1 MSPLIQLYLHEGV
14 GVILFCPSGVRYSNQ
29 KGGYMCLHP
38 EAEGVYV
45 PLGEGNSKL
54 ALELNEHFETKW
66 VGWCHDGIDQE
77 TAEFIDG
84 LLGAQPET
92 PRFGWTAS
100 AWRIR
105 TKRGFTF
112 GC

>member
-1 MSPLIQLYLHEGV
+1 
-14 GVILFCPSGVRYSNQ
+14 
-29 KGGYMCLHP
+29 MCLHP
-38 EAEGVYV
+38 EAEGVYL
-45 PLGEGNSKL
+45 PLGEGNSAL

-84 LLGAQPET
+84 LLAAKPEM

-100 AWRIR
+100 AWWIR